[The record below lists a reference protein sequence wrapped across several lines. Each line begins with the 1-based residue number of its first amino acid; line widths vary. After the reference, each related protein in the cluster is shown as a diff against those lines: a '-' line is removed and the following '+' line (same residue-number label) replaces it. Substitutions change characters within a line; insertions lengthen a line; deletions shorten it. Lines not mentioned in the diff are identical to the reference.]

1 MHAAIFSAYLD
12 GGFLLAAT
20 ARIYCS
26 AGSGVFM
33 LLDIAMPA
41 LAGGAT
47 LSMVANAATQAEWDA
62 VRRTQS
68 SNWNSGSSEC
78 PPNPYICRDMMFKV
92 VTETLWE

>member
-47 LSMVANAATQAEWDA
+47 LSTLDIDD
-62 VRRTQS
+62 
-68 SNWNSGSSEC
+68 GSRPC
-78 PPNPYICRDMMFKV
+78 MYDGDG
-92 VTETLWE
+92 